1 MSSPPPTPTT
11 PDFPQPQREP
21 PVEVPIDPG
30 ENTPPQRDIDPA
42 DPPIDPIR
50 DPGRT
55 TPVGEPL
62 HLTSHNP
69 TQQAQAQAQ
78 ANAGHADAPV
88 PGQPAIDDD
97 DDDKSNDETEDDP
110 DDNPGRDQGRDNERH
125 RTQDVPP
132 SEGVPPVIPHED
144 PVGEPKQ

>member
-69 TQQAQAQAQ
+69 TQQAQVQAQ
-78 ANAGHADAPV
+78 ANAGHPDAPV

-97 DDDKSNDETEDDP
+97 DESDEEAEDDP